1 MQEGALGSPQ
11 EVVRLIGKRR
21 WLMLAFG
28 LAAQAST
35 CLFLYGLP
43 MLVPQLRAELQISL
57 ATAGALVGAPAV
69 GLLLT
74 LVLWGAIADRHGE
87 RLVIAT
93 GLLLAAGLLLWA
105 ASLSSVPVLAAAL
118 VSAGAAGASVN
129 AASGRMVLGW
139 FAPSERGLAMGLR
152 QTAQPLGVALA
163 ALLLPPVAG
172 RWGLGAALLVPAAL
186 CGLVGVLVL
195 MLVVDPA
202 RPASGSVQPAG
213 SPYRTPT
220 LWRLHAASTL
230 LVVPQF
236 AVSAFS
242 MSYLV
247 AERHWDPP
255 AAGRLLFAAQL
266 LGALGRIGAGSWS
279 DRVGSR
285 LRPMRRLA
293 VASAAV
299 MLAVAT
305 GDAAGSVLV
314 IVALVA
320 GAVITVADN
329 GLGFTAVAEL
339 AGSAW
344 AGRALGMQNT
354 AQNVA
359 SALTPG
365 LLGLLIGGRGYPLAF
380 TVAATFP
387 LAAIAMTP
395 VAAEQAAPPAGRDVN
410 RSVAAEQGDPPGGYR
425 PSGQRSA
432 EVAPSPHGRR
442 RRGS

>member
-1 MQEGALGSPQ
+1 MIS
-11 EVVRLIGKRR
+11 RRR
-21 WLMLAFG
+21 WLMLALG
-28 LAAQAST
+28 LFAQAST

-43 MLVPQLRAELQISL
+43 MLVPQLRAELGISL
-57 ATAGALVGAPAV
+57 GTAGALVGAPAI

-74 LVLWGAIADRHGE
+74 LVLWGAVADRHGE
-87 RLVIAT
+87 RLVIAG

-105 ASLSSVPVLAAAL
+105 ASLHSAVLLGLALAA
-118 VSAGAAGASVN
+118 AGAAGASVN
-129 AASGRMVLGW
+129 AASGRLVLGW
-139 FAPSERGLAMGLR
+139 FTAAERGLAMGVR
-152 QTAQPLGVALA
+152 QTAQPLGVAVA
-163 ALLLPPVAG
+163 ALLLPAAAS
-172 RWGLGAALLVPAAL
+172 RWSVGVALLLPAAL
-186 CGLVGVLVL
+186 CGVVGLLVLVFAR
-195 MLVVDPA
+195 DPLRPETGSA
-202 RPASGSVQPAG
+202 RPAG
-213 SPYRTPT
+213 SPYRTPV

-247 AERHWDPP
+247 SARHWDPL

-279 DRVGSR
+279 DQVGSR
-285 LRPMRRLA
+285 LRPMRQLA

-299 MLAVAT
+299 MLAVAA
-305 GDAAGSVLV
+305 GDATGSVLV
-314 IVALVA
+314 IAALVG

-344 AGRALGMQNT
+344 AGRALGVQNT

-365 LLGLLIGGRGYPLAF
+365 LLGVLIGSHGYPAAF
-380 TVAATFP
+380 TVAAAFP
-387 LAAIAMTP
+387 LLAIGMTP
-395 VAAEQAAPPAGRDVN
+395 VRAEPRAA
-410 RSVAAEQGDPPGGYR
+410 VAVTA
-425 PSGQRSA
+425 
-432 EVAPSPHGRR
+432 
-442 RRGS
+442 

>member
-1 MQEGALGSPQ
+1 
-11 EVVRLIGKRR
+11 
-21 WLMLAFG
+21 
-28 LAAQAST
+28 
-35 CLFLYGLP
+35 
-43 MLVPQLRAELQISL
+43 
-57 ATAGALVGAPAV
+57 
-69 GLLLT
+69 
-74 LVLWGAIADRHGE
+74 
-87 RLVIAT
+87 
-93 GLLLAAGLLLWA
+93 
-105 ASLSSVPVLAAAL
+105 
-118 VSAGAAGASVN
+118 
-129 AASGRMVLGW
+129 MVLGW

-163 ALLLPPVAG
+163 ALVLPMVAG
-172 RWGLGAALLVPAAL
+172 RWGLGAALLVPAVL

-195 MLVVDPA
+195 LFVLDPP
-202 RPASGSVQPAG
+202 RPSLAGSSAQRRG

-247 AERHWDPP
+247 AARHWEPL

-266 LGALGRIGAGSWS
+266 LGALGRIAAGSWS
-279 DRVGSR
+279 DRVASR
-285 LRPMRRLA
+285 LRPMRQLA

-299 MLAVAT
+299 MLAVAA
-305 GDAAGSVLV
+305 GDALGSVLV

-339 AGSAW
+339 AGSSW

-354 AQNVA
+354 AQNLA

-380 TVAATFP
+380 AVAAVFP
-387 LAAIAMTP
+387 LLAIAVTP
-395 VAAEQAAPPAGRDVN
+395 VRSERSFGEPSAVQQDDPPA
-410 RSVAAEQGDPPGGYR
+410 RSRQ
-425 PSGQRSA
+425 
-432 EVAPSPHGRR
+432 
-442 RRGS
+442 

>member
-1 MQEGALGSPQ
+1 M
-11 EVVRLIGKRR
+11 IGRRR

-28 LAAQAST
+28 LVAQAST

-43 MLVPQLRAELQISL
+43 MLVPQLRSELGISL
-57 ATAGALVGAPAV
+57 ATAGLLVGAPAL

-93 GLLLAAGLLLWA
+93 GLLLAAGLLA
-105 ASLSSVPVLAAAL
+105 VASTLRSVPLLGCALAA
-118 VSAGAAGASVN
+118 AGAAGASVN
-129 AASGRMVLGW
+129 AASGRVVLGW

-152 QTAQPLGVALA
+152 QTAQPLGVGLA
-163 ALLLPPVAG
+163 ALVLPAVAG
-172 RWGLGAALLVPAAL
+172 RWGLGAALVVPAVL
-186 CGLVGVLVL
+186 CGVVGVLVL
-195 MLVVDPA
+195 LFVLDPP
-202 RPASGSVQPAG
+202 RPAPAGPSAQPPG

-220 LWRLHAASTL
+220 LWRLHAASSL

-242 MSYLV
+242 LSYLV
-247 AERHWDPP
+247 GARHWDPV

-279 DRVGSR
+279 DRVASR
-285 LRPMRRLA
+285 LRPMRQLA
-293 VASAAV
+293 VASTAV
-299 MLAVAT
+299 MLAVA
-305 GDAAGSVLV
+305 GSDAAGSVLV

-339 AGSAW
+339 AGSSW
-344 AGRALGMQNT
+344 AGRALGLQNT

-365 LLGLLIGGRGYPLAF
+365 LLGLLIGSHGYAPAF
-380 TVAATFP
+380 VVAAVFP
-387 LAAIAMTP
+387 LAAIAVTP
-395 VAAEQAAPPAGRDVN
+395 VRSEHPSGGLPAPLDSEAPAGR
-410 RSVAAEQGDPPGGYR
+410 RS
-425 PSGQRSA
+425 
-432 EVAPSPHGRR
+432 
-442 RRGS
+442 

>member
-1 MQEGALGSPQ
+1 M
-11 EVVRLIGKRR
+11 IGRRR

-28 LAAQAST
+28 LAAQACT

-43 MLVPQLRAELQISL
+43 MLVPELRAELDVSL
-57 ATAGALVGAPAV
+57 ATAGVLVGAPAL
-69 GLLLT
+69 GLLMT

-93 GLLLAAGLLLWA
+93 GLLLAAGLLLWS
-105 ASLSSVPVLAAAL
+105 ASSRSVLALGIALAA
-118 VSAGAAGASVN
+118 AGAAGASVN

-163 ALLLPPVAG
+163 ALALPAVAG

-186 CGLVGVLVL
+186 CGLVGALVL
-195 MLVVDPA
+195 IFVLDPP
-202 RPASGSVQPAG
+202 RSPASSDRLDG

-247 AERHWDPP
+247 GVRHWDPL
-255 AAGRLLFAAQL
+255 AAGRLLFVAQL
-266 LGALGRIGAGSWS
+266 LGALGRVGAGSWS
-279 DRVGSR
+279 DRVASR
-285 LRPMRRLA
+285 LRPMRLLA

-299 MLAVAT
+299 MLAVA
-305 GDAAGSVLV
+305 GSDAAGSALV

-339 AGSAW
+339 AGSSW

-380 TVAATFP
+380 SIAAIFP
-387 LAAIAMTP
+387 LAAIVVTP
-395 VAAEQAAPPAGRDVN
+395 VRSEADAEPSAP
-410 RSVAAEQGDPPGGYR
+410 
-425 PSGQRSA
+425 
-432 EVAPSPHGRR
+432 
-442 RRGS
+442 

>member
-1 MQEGALGSPQ
+1 MIS
-11 EVVRLIGKRR
+11 RRR

-28 LAAQAST
+28 LLAQAST

-43 MLVPQLRAELQISL
+43 MLVPQLRAELGISL
-57 ATAGALVGAPAV
+57 GTAGALVGAPAI

-87 RLVIAT
+87 RLVIAI

-105 ASLSSVPVLAAAL
+105 ASLHSVVLLGLALAA
-118 VSAGAAGASVN
+118 AGAAGASVN

-163 ALLLPPVAG
+163 ALLLPAVAG
-172 RWGLGAALLVPAAL
+172 RWSVGAALLLPAAL

-195 MLVVDPA
+195 VFVLDPP
-202 RPASGSVQPAG
+202 RPGTASGHSAG
-213 SPYRTPT
+213 SPYRTPV

-236 AVSAFS
+236 TVSAFS

-247 AERHWDPP
+247 SARHWDPL

-266 LGALGRIGAGSWS
+266 LGAFGRIGAGRWS
-279 DRVGSR
+279 DQVGSR
-285 LRPMRRLA
+285 LRPMRQLA

-299 MLAVAT
+299 MLAVAA

-314 IVALVA
+314 IAALVA

-344 AGRALGMQNT
+344 AGRALGAQNT
-354 AQNVA
+354 AQNLA

-365 LLGLLIGGRGYPLAF
+365 LLGVLIGGHGYPMAF
-380 TVAATFP
+380 TVAAVFP
-387 LAAIAMTP
+387 LLAIVMTP
-395 VAAEQAAPPAGRDVN
+395 VGSEPRPDADGHADRADVAN
-410 RSVAAEQGDPPGGYR
+410 AR
-425 PSGQRSA
+425 P
-432 EVAPSPHGRR
+432 
-442 RRGS
+442 

>member
-1 MQEGALGSPQ
+1 M
-11 EVVRLIGKRR
+11 IGKRR

-28 LAAQAST
+28 LVAQAST

-43 MLVPQLRAELQISL
+43 MLVPQLRAELGISL
-57 ATAGALVGAPAV
+57 ATAGALVGAPAA

-87 RLVIAT
+87 RLVIAS

-105 ASLSSVPVLAAAL
+105 AALRSVLGLGLALAA
-118 VSAGAAGASVN
+118 AGAAGASVN
-129 AASGRMVLGW
+129 AASGRVVLGW

-163 ALLLPPVAG
+163 ALLLPPLAG
-172 RWGLGAALLVPAAL
+172 RWSVGAALLVPAAL

-195 MLVVDPA
+195 IFVVDPPRPGAGSA
-202 RPASGSVQPAG
+202 RSAG
-213 SPYRTPT
+213 SPYRTPV
-220 LWRLHAASTL
+220 LWQLHAASTL

-247 AERHWDPP
+247 SARHWDPL
-255 AAGRLLFAAQL
+255 AAGRLLFVAQL
-266 LGALGRIGAGSWS
+266 LGALGRIGAGRWS
-279 DRVGSR
+279 DQVGSR

-299 MLAVAT
+299 MLAVAV

-314 IVALVA
+314 IAALVA

-339 AGSAW
+339 AGSTW
-344 AGRALGMQNT
+344 AGRALGVQNT
-354 AQNVA
+354 AQNFA

-365 LLGLLIGGRGYPLAF
+365 LLGVLIGGHGYPVAF
-380 TVAATFP
+380 TVAAVFP
-387 LAAIAMTP
+387 LAAIAVTP
-395 VAAEQAAPPAGRDVN
+395 VRSEYRAAVAAPGR
-410 RSVAAEQGDPPGGYR
+410 
-425 PSGQRSA
+425 
-432 EVAPSPHGRR
+432 
-442 RRGS
+442 

>member
-1 MQEGALGSPQ
+1 M
-11 EVVRLIGKRR
+11 IGKRR

-28 LAAQAST
+28 LVAQAST

-43 MLVPQLRAELQISL
+43 MLVPQLRAELGISL

-74 LVLWGAIADRHGE
+74 LVLWGALADRHGE
-87 RLVIAT
+87 RLVIAS
-93 GLLLAAGLLLWA
+93 GLLLAAVLLLWA
-105 ASLSSVPVLAAAL
+105 ASLRSALGLGLALAA
-118 VSAGAAGASVN
+118 AGAAGASVN

-163 ALLLPPVAG
+163 ALLLPPLAG
-172 RWGLGAALLVPAAL
+172 RWSVGAALLVPAGL

-195 MLVVDPA
+195 VFVVDPP
-202 RPASGSVQPAG
+202 RPATASARSAG
-213 SPYRTPT
+213 SPYRTPV

-247 AERHWDPP
+247 SARHWDPL
-255 AAGRLLFAAQL
+255 AAGRLLFVAQL
-266 LGALGRIGAGSWS
+266 LGALGRIGAGRWS
-279 DRVGSR
+279 DQVGSR
-285 LRPMRRLA
+285 LAPMRRLA

-299 MLAVAT
+299 MLAVAA

-314 IVALVA
+314 IAALVA

-339 AGSAW
+339 AGTAW

-354 AQNVA
+354 AQNLA

-365 LLGLLIGGRGYPLAF
+365 LLGVLIGGHGYPLAF
-380 TVAATFP
+380 TVAAVFP

-395 VAAEQAAPPAGRDVN
+395 VRWEYRRGAGTADARSPNAGRGG
-410 RSVAAEQGDPPGGYR
+410 RS
-425 PSGQRSA
+425 
-432 EVAPSPHGRR
+432 HGATRR
-442 RRGS
+442 

>member
-1 MQEGALGSPQ
+1 M
-11 EVVRLIGKRR
+11 IGRRR

-28 LAAQAST
+28 LVAQAST

-43 MLVPQLRAELQISL
+43 MLVPRLRSELDVSL
-57 ATAGALVGAPAV
+57 TTAGVLVGAPAV

-105 ASLSSVPVLAAAL
+105 ASLRSVPMLGGALAA
-118 VSAGAAGASVN
+118 AGAAGASVN

-163 ALLLPPVAG
+163 ALVLPMVAG

-186 CGLVGVLVL
+186 CGLVGALVL
-195 MLVVDPA
+195 LFVLDPPRPPRAAAGPA
-202 RPASGSVQPAG
+202 RPSA

-247 AERHWDPP
+247 TARHWEPL

-266 LGALGRIGAGSWS
+266 LGALGRIAAGGWS
-279 DRVGSR
+279 DRVASR
-285 LRPMRRLA
+285 LRPMRQLA

-299 MLAVAT
+299 MLAVAA
-305 GDAAGSVLV
+305 GDAVGSVLV
-314 IVALVA
+314 IGALVA

-339 AGSAW
+339 AGSSW

-354 AQNVA
+354 AQNLA

-365 LLGLLIGGRGYPLAF
+365 LLGLLIGGHGYALAF
-380 TVAATFP
+380 AVAAVFP
-387 LAAIAMTP
+387 LLAIAMTP
-395 VAAEQAAPPAGRDVN
+395 VAAEPAMDRTA
-410 RSVAAEQGDPPGGYR
+410 RVAATVPGR
-425 PSGQRSA
+425 PR
-432 EVAPSPHGRR
+432 
-442 RRGS
+442 

>member
-1 MQEGALGSPQ
+1 M
-11 EVVRLIGKRR
+11 IGRRR

-28 LAAQAST
+28 LVSQAST

-43 MLVPQLRAELQISL
+43 MLVPRLRSELDVSL
-57 ATAGALVGAPAV
+57 ATAGLLVAAPAF

-87 RLVIAT
+87 RLVIAA
-93 GLLLAAGLLLWA
+93 GLLLAAALLVWA
-105 ASLSSVPVLAAAL
+105 ASLRSVPMLGAALAA
-118 VSAGAAGASVN
+118 AGAAGASVN

-163 ALLLPPVAG
+163 ALLLPMVAG

-186 CGLVGVLVL
+186 CGVVGVLVL
-195 MLVVDPA
+195 LFVLDPP
-202 RPASGSVQPAG
+202 RPSRTGSSAGRGG
-213 SPYRTPT
+213 SPYRSPT

-247 AERHWDPP
+247 GARHWEPL

-266 LGALGRIGAGSWS
+266 LGALGRIAAGGWS
-279 DRVGSR
+279 DRVASR
-285 LRPMRRLA
+285 LRPMRQLA

-299 MLAVAT
+299 MLAVAA
-305 GDAAGSVLV
+305 GDAVGSVLV
-314 IVALVA
+314 IAALVA
-320 GAVITVADN
+320 GAVIRVADN

-339 AGSAW
+339 AGSSW

-354 AQNVA
+354 AQNLA

-365 LLGLLIGGRGYPLAF
+365 LLGLLIGGRGYALAF
-380 TVAATFP
+380 AVAAVFP
-387 LAAIAMTP
+387 LLAIAVTP
-395 VAAEQAAPPAGRDVN
+395 VAAEATIGPDPRL
-410 RSVAAEQGDPPGGYR
+410 VAADAGGQN
-425 PSGQRSA
+425 S
-432 EVAPSPHGRR
+432 
-442 RRGS
+442 